1 MDKTNPKKTAKRPP
15 LEGLYPY
22 IVFLFLGYC
31 IADLVVLELRGSM
44 IPNSVPPSRQMQNR
58 PVDMPQRG
66 TFTPI
71 TSRNIFTED
80 GSIPDALAV
89 KQAKTEQK
97 EEPKDAAP
105 VLSSLPLGLVGTI
118 VHSNPAKSIAN
129 IEVRPKSTV
138 IAVRPNQE
146 IDTLAVLV
154 SVERGK
160 IIIRN
165 SNNSRLE
172 YIELK
177 NLSKLSFNAPKAAAP
192 GAPATGSQDV
202 QMVGQNKFEVKRSD
216 ILKYTS
222 NMSQILQDA
231 AMQPSR
237 KASGEIDGF
246 KFMSIKPGSIYS
258 QLGFQ
263 IGDKITCVND
273 EPVDSPAKAM
283 EMYNTLKGSSSIKIC
298 IERDGRKQD
307 FDYTVK

>member
-1 MDKTNPKKTAKRPP
+1 MDKMNPKKIAKRPP

-31 IADLVVLELRGSM
+31 IADLVVIELRGHM
-44 IPNSVPPSRQMQNR
+44 IPNSVPPSKPAQML
-58 PVDMPQRG
+58 PADMLSRG

-71 TSRNIFTED
+71 ISRNIFTED
-80 GSIPDALAV
+80 GSIPDALSD
-89 KQAKTEQK
+89 KQAKSEQK
-97 EEPKDAAP
+97 EEPRDATP
-105 VLSSLPLGLVGTI
+105 VLSSLPLTLIGTI

-129 IEVRPKSTV
+129 IEVKPKSTV
-138 IAVRPNQE
+138 IAVRPEQE

-160 IIIRN
+160 VIIRN
-165 SNNSRLE
+165 TNNSRLE
-172 YIELK
+172 FIEIKDL
-177 NLSKLSFNAPKAAAP
+177 NKLSFNAPKAA
-192 GAPATGSQDV
+192 GAGPSKAKGEV
-202 QMVGQNKFEVKRSD
+202 QQVGQNKFEIKRSD

-222 NMSQILQDA
+222 DMSSVLQQA

-237 KASGEIDGF
+237 KSTGEIDGF
-246 KFMSIKPGSIYS
+246 KFVSIQPGSIYS

-263 IGDKITCVND
+263 VGDKITCVND

-298 IERDGRKQD
+298 VERDGRKQD